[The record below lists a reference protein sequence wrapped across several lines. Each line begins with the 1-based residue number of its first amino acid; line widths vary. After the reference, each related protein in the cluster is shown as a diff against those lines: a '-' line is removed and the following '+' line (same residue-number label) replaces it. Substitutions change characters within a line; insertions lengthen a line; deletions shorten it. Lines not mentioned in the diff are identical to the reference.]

1 MTPETFW
8 GCSVK
13 EFMSA
18 MEGYSMKVNKGA
30 KAQPVLR
37 DEMESLMRRFPD

>member
-18 MEGYSMKVNKGA
+18 MEGYSMKVNKGK

-37 DEMESLMRRFPD
+37 DELNDSMRRFPD

>member
-18 MEGYSMKVNKGA
+18 MEGYKMKVNKGK
-30 KAQPVLR
+30 KAQPLLR
-37 DEMESLMRRFPD
+37 DELEDLMRRFPD